1 MRKYLINLTHS
12 HGLLLLIILMFIS
25 ACTVTPTQE
34 TNVAAEESAEPVEV
48 EVVEIETVTT
58 VTEVD
63 IQTENLPT
71 PPEQNNAE
79 LLASAP
85 EQYTVQ
91 KGDTLWGISR
101 KFLDNPWYWPEI
113 WYMNPQ
119 VQNPHLIYP
128 GDVINVFY
136 VGGRPYLTVE
146 RPYLSGEGG
155 SRVSGIERLSPE
167 IRTEPIEVTE
177 KIIPI
182 QAIEQF
188 LIRPQIVDE
197 YSLESAPHIVGS
209 KDNRIIYG
217 ANDSV
222 YVRDSEDFVV
232 GDAYSVYRKG
242 AEFTDP
248 VSGELLGYQAT
259 HIADGEVTAAGNP
272 ATVYLS
278 KAEREV
284 LRGDRLISLEVS
296 DADTSFRPHPP
307 TKAIYGEVIH
317 LFDAITQVGTHQIVV
332 TNLGA
337 RNGIEKGNV
346 VNINHAG
353 RIVEDR
359 YADSGQQI
367 DVKLPDAR
375 AGDAIIFRT
384 FDKLSYAFILDA
396 KRPIKVGDI
405 ITNPE

>member
-1 MRKYLINLTHS
+1 MRKYLTS
-12 HGLLLLIILMFIS
+12 TDYPFTLLIIMSLFIS

-34 TNVAAEESAEPVEV
+34 STVAAEQPAEPVEAV
-48 EVVEIETVTT
+48 EATAVTQ

-63 IQTENLPT
+63 VQTEELPT
-71 PPEQNNAE
+71 PPAENDAE

-85 EQYTVQ
+85 EQYIVQ
-91 KGDTLWGISR
+91 KGDTLWGISS
-101 KFLDNPWYWPEI
+101 KFLQNPWYWPEI

-146 RPYLSGEGG
+146 RPYLNQGDSG
-155 SRVSGIERLSPE
+155 VSGVERLSPQVRSE
-167 IRTEPIEVTE
+167 AIEVTE

-197 YSLESAPHIVGS
+197 YTLESAPHIVGS

-222 YVRDSEDFVV
+222 YVRDSEGFEV

-242 AEFTDP
+242 EEFIDP

-259 HIADGEVTAAGNP
+259 HIADGEVTEGGNP
-272 ATVYLS
+272 ATVYIS

-284 LRGDRLISLEVS
+284 MRGDRLISLEVS
-296 DADTSFRPHPP
+296 DSDSAFRPQPP
-307 TKAIYGEVIH
+307 SSAISGEVIY
-317 LFDAITQVGTHQIVV
+317 LFDAITQVGTYQIVV
-332 TNLGA
+332 TNLGD

-353 RIVEDR
+353 RVVEDR
-359 YADSGQQI
+359 FADRNQEKE
-367 DVKLPDAR
+367 VKLPDAP
-375 AGDAIIFRT
+375 AADAIIFRT

-396 KRPIKVGDI
+396 QRPIKVGDI
-405 ITNPE
+405 VTNPE

>member
-1 MRKYLINLTHS
+1 MRKYLTSTDYHLT
-12 HGLLLLIILMFIS
+12 LLIPIILFIS
-25 ACTVTPTQE
+25 ACTVTPTQDTTVVDE
-34 TNVAAEESAEPVEV
+34 KPAVSAEVVEAEPV
-48 EVVEIETVTT
+48 TK

-63 IQTENLPT
+63 IQTEKLPT
-71 PPEQNNAE
+71 PPAENNAE

-85 EQYTVQ
+85 EQYVVQ

-101 KFLDNPWYWPEI
+101 KFLQNPWYWPEI

-146 RPYLSGEGG
+146 RPYLSEDDG
-155 SRVSGIERLSPE
+155 RVSSVERLSPQV
-167 IRTEPIEVTE
+167 RTEAIEITE
-177 KIIPI
+177 RIIPI

-197 YSLESAPHIVGS
+197 YTLESAPHVVGS
-209 KDNRIIYG
+209 RDNRIIYG

-222 YVRDSEDFVV
+222 YVRDSEDFEV

-242 AEFTDP
+242 EEFVDP
-248 VSGELLGYQAT
+248 VTGELLGYQAT
-259 HIADGEVTAAGNP
+259 HIADGEVTEAGNP
-272 ATVYLS
+272 ATVYIS

-296 DADTSFRPHPP
+296 DADSAFRPQPP
-307 TKAIYGEVIH
+307 SKDISGEVIY
-317 LFDAITQVGTHQIVV
+317 LFDAITLVGTYQIVV
-332 TNLGA
+332 TNLGD

-346 VNINHAG
+346 VNISHAG

-359 YADSGQQI
+359 FADRGQQKE
-367 DVKLPDAR
+367 VKLPDEPA
-375 AGDAIIFRT
+375 ADAIIFRT

-405 ITNPE
+405 VSNPE

>member
-1 MRKYLINLTHS
+1 MRKYLTSTDYHLT
-12 HGLLLLIILMFIS
+12 LLIPMILFIS
-25 ACTVTPTQE
+25 ACTVTPTQDTTVVDE
-34 TNVAAEESAEPVEV
+34 KPAVSAEVVEAEPV
-48 EVVEIETVTT
+48 TK

-63 IQTENLPT
+63 IQTEKLPT
-71 PPEQNNAE
+71 PPAENNAE

-85 EQYTVQ
+85 EQYVVQ

-101 KFLDNPWYWPEI
+101 KFLQNPWYWPEI

-146 RPYLSGEGG
+146 RPYLSEDD
-155 SRVSGIERLSPE
+155 SRVSSVERLSPQV
-167 IRTEPIEVTE
+167 RTEAIEVTE
-177 KIIPI
+177 RIIPI

-197 YSLESAPHIVGS
+197 YSLETAPHVVGS
-209 KDNRIIYG
+209 RDNRIIYG

-222 YVRDSEDFVV
+222 YVRDSEDFEV

-242 AEFTDP
+242 EEFVDP
-248 VSGELLGYQAT
+248 VTGELLGYQAT
-259 HIADGEVTAAGNP
+259 HIADGEVTEAGNP
-272 ATVYLS
+272 ATVYIS

-296 DADTSFRPHPP
+296 DADSAFRPQPP
-307 TKAIYGEVIH
+307 SKVISGEVIY
-317 LFDAITQVGTHQIVV
+317 LFDAITRVGTYQIVV
-332 TNLGA
+332 TNLGD

-346 VNINHAG
+346 VNISHVG

-359 YADSGQQI
+359 FADRGQQKE
-367 DVKLPDAR
+367 VKLPDEPA
-375 AGDAIIFRT
+375 ADAIIFRT

-396 KRPIKVGDI
+396 KRSVKVGDI
-405 ITNPE
+405 VSNPE

>member
-1 MRKYLINLTHS
+1 MRKYLTSTDYHLT
-12 HGLLLLIILMFIS
+12 LLIPIILFIS
-25 ACTVTPTQE
+25 ACTVTPTQD
-34 TNVAAEESAEPVEV
+34 TTVADEKPAVSAEVVEAEPV
-48 EVVEIETVTT
+48 TR

-63 IQTENLPT
+63 IQTEKLPT
-71 PPEQNNAE
+71 PPAENNAE

-85 EQYTVQ
+85 EQYVVQ

-101 KFLDNPWYWPEI
+101 KFLQNPWYWPEI

-146 RPYLSGEGG
+146 RPYLSEDD
-155 SRVSGIERLSPE
+155 SRVSSVERLSPQV
-167 IRTEPIEVTE
+167 RTEAIEVTE
-177 KIIPI
+177 RIIPI

-197 YSLESAPHIVGS
+197 YTLESAPHVVGS
-209 KDNRIIYG
+209 RDNRIIYG

-222 YVRDSEDFVV
+222 YVRDSEDFEV

-242 AEFTDP
+242 EEFVDP
-248 VSGELLGYQAT
+248 VTGELLGYQAT
-259 HIADGEVTAAGNP
+259 HIADGEVTEAGNP
-272 ATVYLS
+272 ATVYIS

-296 DADTSFRPHPP
+296 DADSAFRPQPP
-307 TKAIYGEVIH
+307 SKAISGEVIY
-317 LFDAITQVGTHQIVV
+317 LFDAITRVGTYQIVV
-332 TNLGA
+332 TNLGD

-346 VNINHAG
+346 VNISHAG

-359 YADSGQQI
+359 FADRGQQKE
-367 DVKLPDAR
+367 VKLPDEPA
-375 AGDAIIFRT
+375 ADAIIFRT

-405 ITNPE
+405 VSNPE